1 MTELNVEHLLLFV
14 IGVFLLYHLIGGCG
28 CSRGG
33 NGFRVGGQINQCND
47 NGVYNDIDGICECD
61 LDYYGK
67 TCEIIGIK
75 CVDSDGGLEN
85 LCGDKKNSPIKCD
98 ECINEHK
105 QTLQDKG
112 CSRGDAEKWCNHT
125 YPDNHRCD
133 LDQNYSKDGDGV
145 EPCLQCKQCDV
156 GTKTN
161 SSCTIYNNTDCSL
174 NKNANMNATCTQSN
188 GSYFEK
194 FNHCINQTDCV
205 YSKGGGASNPPRCVN
220 INTYNAID
228 GKSPFGGKNLY
239 NISNTR
245 YDICNNA
252 ENNYGS
258 STIFNS
264 NDQKK
269 ACANIGNKYN
279 EIRKGTCQYK
289 KEFFANKCT
298 FLPN

>member
-1 MTELNVEHLLLFV
+1 MTELNVEHVLLFV
-14 IGVFLLYHLIGGCG
+14 IVAFLLYHLIGGCG
-28 CSRGG
+28 CGG
-33 NGFRVGGQINQCND
+33 NGFRVGGQINPCND
-47 NGVYNDIDGICECD
+47 NGLFNKDDGICECYP
-61 LDYYGK
+61 DYYGK
-67 TCEIIGIK
+67 SCEIYGVK
-75 CVDSDGGLEN
+75 CVDSDGGLKK
-85 LCGDKKNSPIKCD
+85 LCGNDKKKGLVQCGKCID
-98 ECINEHK
+98 KNEK
-105 QTLQDKG
+105 ILLENG
-112 CSRGDAEKWCNHT
+112 CTVDDAEQWCNDEVL
-125 YPDNHRCD
+125 DNHTCD
-133 LDQNYSKDGDGV
+133 LGETYSKDGDGAT
-145 EPCLQCKQCDV
+145 PCLQCKSCNT
-156 GTKTN
+156 GTTTN

-174 NKNANMNATCTQSN
+174 NINANMNATCTQSN

-279 EIRKGTCQYK
+279 DIRKGTCQYK
-289 KEFFANKCT
+289 KEFLDNKCT